1 MTIAVGLLKNAYIP
15 VMLLLLAVP
24 SRILAIKLKVSFIG
38 IAAVIGLTWN
48 LLILPVAKEIPEYF
62 NLTENIDS
70 KAQIAYIIE
79 HPRDALGDLLWNV
92 VGTPSILLTPSY
104 NGLIG
109 WGDVPLPFWLSLLSF
124 LTIIFSLLYRDT
136 ARSVVK
142 KVQTRLIRSYT
153 GAVFCLSAAAV
164 VLSLYAGWTAVGG
177 RLVSGVQGRYLIPL
191 SFLLVPVITNIALEL
206 TAPKNTFA
214 KVIIVMHVIVL
225 AAALTILGMRYVSGI
240 YW

>member
-1 MTIAVGLLKNAYIP
+1 
-15 VMLLLLAVP
+15 
-24 SRILAIKLKVSFIG
+24 
-38 IAAVIGLTWN
+38 
-48 LLILPVAKEIPEYF
+48 
-62 NLTENIDS
+62 
-70 KAQIAYIIE
+70 
-79 HPRDALGDLLWNV
+79 
-92 VGTPSILLTPSY
+92 
-104 NGLIG
+104 
-109 WGDVPLPFWLSLLSF
+109 
-124 LTIIFSLLYRDT
+124 
-136 ARSVVK
+136 
-142 KVQTRLIRSYT
+142 
-153 GAVFCLSAAAV
+153 